1 MANSPDQTTSLSS
14 KPQEASLKDCRS
26 CCDKISNL
34 PDDLIYRILSFL
46 PTKQAVATSVLSKRW
61 ICLWTLVP
69 TLDLEEPDHCRIDEQ
84 AKMKFVH
91 FVYRVLLLNKA
102 GSVEKFRLNCNPV
115 YGHSCI
121 NTWICS
127 AIERGLQEVDIS
139 ISETAKKDLVKLPSS
154 LFLVKTLKN
163 LKLHGGIMVDVPG
176 SVCFPSLKILHLL
189 CIYYAN
195 VDSVRWLI
203 SGCLSLEELRIDAS
217 ISHKNMGNINIST
230 PTLNSLSLTLHH
242 DYRQKV
248 EINAPSLKYLNFSC
262 PGFGPRQYFVEN
274 FPCLI
279 EANISV
285 ENCYIIQFWGALNS
299 VKCLKLH
306 GLHHLLVQVGDTLT
320 MLKFV
325 FIIFCIA

>member
-1 MANSPDQTTSLSS
+1 MANSSDQTTSLSS
-14 KPQEASLKDCRS
+14 ERQETSLKACGS

-34 PDDLIYRILSFL
+34 PDALIHRILSFL

-61 ICLWTLVP
+61 VCLWTLVP
-69 TLDLEEPDHCRIDEQ
+69 TLDLEESDYCRIDEQ

-127 AIERGLQEVDIS
+127 AIERGFQKVDIS
-139 ISETAKKDLVKLPSS
+139 VSETAKKDLVKLPSG

-176 SVCFPSLKILHLL
+176 SVCFASLKILHLL
-189 CIYYAN
+189 CVHYAN

-203 SGCLSLEELRIDAS
+203 FGCLNLEELRIDAS
-217 ISHKNMGNINIST
+217 ISHESMVNINIST
-230 PTLNSLSLTLHH
+230 TTLNSLSLTLYH
-242 DYRQKV
+242 DRRPKPHEKNF
-248 EINAPSLKYLNFSC
+248 EINAPSLKYLNASC
-262 PGFGPRQYFVEN
+262 PGFDPHQIFVEN

-285 ENCYIIQFWGALNS
+285 LDYYRIQLFRALNGA
-299 VKCLKLH
+299 KCLKLH
-306 GLHHLLVQVGDTLT
+306 GLLSFLAQERNSFPLL
-320 MLKFV
+320 
-325 FIIFCIA
+325 I